1 MAGCSVLVST
11 GLAASSAQGAD
22 DHAAAVAGRVLDP
35 LGGAIANAKVTLMR
49 DGKPVTDASS
59 DALGHFALT
68 STDAGRYRVHVEA
81 QGFASKDTDPFF
93 VAVGDRVGLDITLP
107 IGPLAQQVVV
117 SATATALPESQVG
130 ASVTVLDRGVLQ
142 SLGKPDVLE
151 ALRLG

>member
-49 DGKPVTDASS
+49 DGQPVTDARS

-68 STDAGRYRVHVEA
+68 STDAGRYRVHVEP
-81 QGFASKDTDPFF
+81 QGFASKATDPIF
-93 VAVGDRVGLDITLP
+93 VALGDRGGPDLTLP
-107 IGPLAQQVVV
+107 IRPLPHHVPL
-117 SATATALPESQVG
+117 SP
-130 ASVTVLDRGVLQ
+130 
-142 SLGKPDVLE
+142 PPP
-151 ALRLG
+151 